1 MTKEEIMQQL
11 FRAMPPAPGFLR
23 PLGIPEIYRTGA
35 PDAVGPDS
43 GEKDIPIG
51 AGRSPLADEVA
62 ILTRAIADLRRA
74 TQGPGQSI
82 ESSNRPTLAS
92 RLAAVAFGTGFA
104 NVASSTTSSIGL
116 GTLLSPIASGLIGLV
131 RGESK
136 QSVEPLR
143 TYIPPL
149 SVAIDAGLDRSG
161 SIQNVSHGVY
171 DLPRTAVRATPANLP
186 PITIQVQA
194 IDSRSFADH
203 SHEIAQ
209 AVREA
214 LLSGHGLNDVLGE
227 L

>member
-1 MTKEEIMQQL
+1 
-11 FRAMPPAPGFLR
+11 MPPAPGFLR

-62 ILTRAIADLRRA
+62 ILTLAIADLRRA
-74 TQGPGQSI
+74 TQGTGQSI
-82 ESSNRPTLAS
+82 ESSNPTLAS
-92 RLAAVAFGTGFA
+92 RLAEVASGTGLA
-104 NVASSTTSSIGL
+104 NVASRTTSSIGL
-116 GTLLSPIASGLIGLV
+116 GTLLSPIASGLIGLF

-171 DLPRTAVRATPANLP
+171 DLPRTAVRATPVNLP